1 VVAWKIYF
9 CFFPF
14 CDLMVDMFKHALHE
28 NYNTVNFEGVKI
40 NIRSLWSV
48 VIMPCHCLH
57 LRFYSV
63 STGFIYSSFFPC
75 VGRWNSVLLI
85 HLLAFAQVNSFLSS
99 QLRMLLLDFIS
110 TINTLFSFCLLGKL
124 GFLYFL
130 TWYGYKRSCPS
141 IRVWFVCGNIFVFSI
156 LLPFKFKLQNNFGY
170 HVFYC

>member
-110 TINTLFSFCLLGKL
+110 TINALFNKRKISARVSVYWANSGSCTSSPDMGSFYA
-124 GFLYFL
+124 F
-130 TWYGYKRSCPS
+130 
-141 IRVWFVCGNIFVFSI
+141 N
-156 LLPFKFKLQNNFGY
+156 
-170 HVFYC
+170 